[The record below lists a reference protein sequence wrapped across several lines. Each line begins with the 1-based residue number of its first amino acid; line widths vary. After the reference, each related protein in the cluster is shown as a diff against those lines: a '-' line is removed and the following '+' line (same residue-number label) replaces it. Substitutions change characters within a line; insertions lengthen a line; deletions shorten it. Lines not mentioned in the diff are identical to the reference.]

1 MRVFLDF
8 EATSLSKTSY
18 PIEVGWVFEDG
29 LAEGHLI
36 KPAPGWTDWD
46 ERAATI
52 HGITQEQLAR
62 DGRPHSEVCRLLVK
76 SLTGHALYARSPS
89 WDGKWL
95 SVLLRSSGY
104 PRHLLRL
111 QDCKEAF
118 VEAAAERLGGGA
130 SEEMIARVIANAR
143 MIAEASPPGH
153 RAVADARREWEIWKA
168 IRGQTH

>member
-8 EATSLSKTSY
+8 EASSLSKTSY

-29 LAEGHLI
+29 RAEGHLI
-36 KPAPGWTDWD
+36 KPASGWTDWD
-46 ERAATI
+46 ERAAAI

-62 DGRPHSEVCRLLVK
+62 EGRPHDEVCRLLVAA
-76 SLTGHALYARSPS
+76 LAGHALYARSPS

-95 SVLLRSSGY
+95 SVLLRSAGY

-118 VEAAAERLGGGA
+118 FEAARDRLGDGASASTIEFLVAKAREVVEAW
-130 SEEMIARVIANAR
+130 
-143 MIAEASPPGH
+143 PPGH
-153 RAVADARREWEIWKA
+153 RAVADAQREWEIWKA
-168 IRGQTH
+168 IVGQG